1 MKKYILILIIM
12 ILPCSIIVTAQE
24 LITLASCYENA
35 ARNHPQAGNKQM
47 HQNLWQL
54 KQDNLS
60 SSWYPKI
67 EAGAN
72 ALYNS
77 NVVDM
82 SEAFE
87 SIPVPGITD
96 NIPVMPH
103 DQYKLT
109 IDINQVIYDGGVI
122 KGNRQLEDA
131 GLEVS
136 KKEVE
141 VELYKVREQVNNY
154 YFAFILL
161 RKQKEQLN
169 IYLQTIT
176 EQILSMESGIRN
188 GVLLPSDREVLRAEK
203 IKLEQQIADTEIRI
217 NSTAAVLSDL
227 TGLEINSDTEAI
239 VPDPVFNRS
248 ADLSRPEL
256 YVLDLKKQQLE
267 AGKSVIK
274 SERMPKAFAF
284 ATLGYGKPPGNDF
297 FSDTFGPYY
306 IVGAGIKWN
315 IIDWKKSHRQQ
326 QIIDI
331 NKSIIS
337 SHKKNLE
344 DNLSRALEMKYGEI
358 RSLVSVLQS
367 DEELISTLK
376 TVHKTA
382 LSQYNNG
389 TITASEYLSEWN
401 KEKQA
406 VINRE
411 IHAVSLARAQI
422 EYLNIAGKEIE

>member
-1 MKKYILILIIM
+1 MKKHILILIIM
-12 ILPCSIIVTAQE
+12 TMTCSFLVSAQDI
-24 LITLASCYENA
+24 ITLDLCYENA
-35 ARNHPQAGNKQM
+35 ARNHPRAGEKQM

-60 SSWYPKI
+60 SSWYPSI

-77 NVVDM
+77 DVVDM

-87 SIPVPGITD
+87 SIPVPGITE

-103 DQYKLT
+103 DQYRLT

-122 KGNRQLEDA
+122 KGNRLLEDA

-141 VELYKVREQVNNY
+141 AELYKTREQVNKY
-154 YFAFILL
+154 YFTFILL
-161 RKQKEQLN
+161 HKQKEQLN

-176 EQILSMESGIRN
+176 EQILSLESGIRN
-188 GVLLPSDREVLRAEK
+188 GVLLPSDRDVLKAEK
-203 IKLEQQIADTEIRI
+203 IKLEQQIAETEIHI
-217 NSTAAVLSDL
+217 NSTAVVLSDL
-227 TGLEINSDTEAI
+227 TGMEINIDTEAI
-239 VPDPVFNRS
+239 VPDPVISRS
-248 ADLSRPEL
+248 DSLSRPEL
-256 YVLDLKKQQLE
+256 NVLELKKQQLE
-267 AGKSVIK
+267 ANKAIIK

-306 IVGAGIKWN
+306 IIGAGIKWN
-315 IIDWKKSHRQQ
+315 IIDWKKSNRQQ

-337 SHKKNLE
+337 DHKKDLA
-344 DNLSRALEMKYGEI
+344 DNFNRALKMKYAEI
-358 RSLVSVLQS
+358 ISLESALAS
-367 DEELISTLK
+367 DKELISTLK
-376 TVHKTA
+376 NVRNTA
-382 LSQYNNG
+382 LSRYNNG
-389 TITASEYLSEWN
+389 TITASEYLAEWN

-406 VINRE
+406 VITRE
-411 IHAVSLARAQI
+411 IHAVNLAKAQV

>member
-1 MKKYILILIIM
+1 MTFQLGGLTYLHDLTK
-12 ILPCSIIVTAQE
+12 
-24 LITLASCYENA
+24 N
-35 ARNHPQAGNKQM
+35 
-47 HQNLWQL
+47 NL
-54 KQDNLS
+54 
-60 SSWYPKI
+60 
-67 EAGAN
+67 
-72 ALYNS
+72 
-77 NVVDM
+77 
-82 SEAFE
+82 
-87 SIPVPGITD
+87 
-96 NIPVMPH
+96 
-103 DQYKLT
+103 
-109 IDINQVIYDGGVI
+109 
-122 KGNRQLEDA
+122 R
-131 GLEVS
+131 
-136 KKEVE
+136 
-141 VELYKVREQVNNY
+141 
-154 YFAFILL
+154 
-161 RKQKEQLN
+161 
-169 IYLQTIT
+169 
-176 EQILSMESGIRN
+176 
-188 GVLLPSDREVLRAEK
+188 
-203 IKLEQQIADTEIRI
+203 ADTEIRI
-217 NSTAAVLSDL
+217 NSIAAVLSDL
-227 TGLEINSDTEAI
+227 TGMEINSDTEAI
-239 VPDPVFNRS
+239 VPDPVISRS

-256 YVLDLKKQQLE
+256 YVLDLKTQQLE

-344 DNLSRALEMKYGEI
+344 DNLSRALEMKYSEI

-389 TITASEYLSEWN
+389 IITASEYLAEWN

>member
-12 ILPCSIIVTAQE
+12 TLPCSFIEI
-24 LITLASCYENA
+24 ITLALCYENA
-35 ARNHPQAGNKQM
+35 TRNHPQAGEKQL

-60 SSWYPKI
+60 SSWYPVI

-109 IDINQVIYDGGVI
+109 IDINQVIYDGGAI
-122 KGNRQLEDA
+122 KGNRLFEDA

-141 VELYKVREQVNNY
+141 VELYNTREQVNNY

-161 RKQKEQLN
+161 HKQKEQLN

-176 EQILSMESGIRN
+176 EQILSLESGIRN
-188 GVLLPSDREVLRAEK
+188 GVLLPSDRDVLKAEK
-203 IKLEQQIADTEIRI
+203 IRLEQQIAEAEIRI

-227 TGLEINSDTEAI
+227 TGMEINSDTEAI
-239 VPDPVFNRS
+239 IPDPVISRS
-248 ADLSRPEL
+248 DDISRPEL
-256 YVLDLKKQQLE
+256 NVLELKKQQLE
-267 AGKSVIK
+267 ANKAIIK

-297 FSDTFGPYY
+297 FSETFGPYY

-315 IIDWKKSHRQQ
+315 IIDWKRNNRQQ

-337 SHKKNLE
+337 THRKNLE
-344 DNLSRALEMKYGEI
+344 ENLSRALEMKYAEI
-358 RSLVSVLQS
+358 KSLESALES
-367 DEELISTLK
+367 DEELISI
-376 TVHKTA
+376 HKNVRNTA

>member
-1 MKKYILILIIM
+1 MT
-12 ILPCSIIVTAQE
+12 LPCSFIVTAQE
-24 LITLASCYENA
+24 IITLALCYENA
-35 ARNHPQAGNKQM
+35 TRNHPQAGEKQL

-60 SSWYPKI
+60 SSWYPVI

-109 IDINQVIYDGGVI
+109 IDINQVIYDGGAI
-122 KGNRQLEDA
+122 KGNRLFEDA

-141 VELYKVREQVNNY
+141 VELYNTREQVNNY

-161 RKQKEQLN
+161 HKQKEQLN

-176 EQILSMESGIRN
+176 EQILSLESGIRN
-188 GVLLPSDREVLRAEK
+188 GVLLPSDRDVLKAEK
-203 IKLEQQIADTEIRI
+203 IRLEQQIAEAEIRI

-227 TGLEINSDTEAI
+227 TGMEINSDTEAI
-239 VPDPVFNRS
+239 IPDPVISRS
-248 ADLSRPEL
+248 DDISRPEL
-256 YVLDLKKQQLE
+256 NVLELKKQQLE
-267 AGKSVIK
+267 ANKAIIK

-297 FSDTFGPYY
+297 FSETFGPYY

-315 IIDWKKSHRQQ
+315 IIDWKRNNRQQ

-337 SHKKNLE
+337 THRKNLE
-344 DNLSRALEMKYGEI
+344 ENLSRALEMKYAEI
-358 RSLVSVLQS
+358 KSLESALES
-367 DEELISTLK
+367 DEELISI
-376 TVHKTA
+376 HKNVRNTA

>member
-1 MKKYILILIIM
+1 MKKYILILII
-12 ILPCSIIVTAQE
+12 ITLPCSFSVTAQDI
-24 LITLASCYENA
+24 ITLDVCYENA
-35 ARNHPQAGNKQM
+35 ASNHPQAGEKQM

-60 SSWYPKI
+60 SAWYPEL

-77 NVVDM
+77 DVVDM
-82 SEAFE
+82 SVAFE
-87 SIPVPGITD
+87 SIPVPGITES
-96 NIPVMPH
+96 IPVMPH

-109 IDINQVIYDGGVI
+109 IDINQIIYDGGAI
-122 KGNRQLEDA
+122 KGNRLLEDA

-136 KKEVE
+136 KKEIE
-141 VELYKVREQVNNY
+141 TELYKTREQVNKY

-161 RKQKEQLN
+161 HKQKEQLN

-176 EQILSMESGIRN
+176 EQILSLESGIRN
-188 GVLLPSDREVLRAEK
+188 GVLLPSDRDVLKAEK
-203 IKLEQQIADTEIRI
+203 IRLEQQIAETEIHI
-217 NSTAAVLSDL
+217 ESTSAVLSDL
-227 TGLEINSDTEAI
+227 TGMEINSDTEAM
-239 VPDPVFNRS
+239 VPSPDISRGD
-248 ADLSRPEL
+248 DLSRPEL
-256 YVLDLKKQQLE
+256 SVLELKKQQLE
-267 AGKSVIK
+267 ANKVIIK

-306 IVGAGIKWN
+306 IIGAGIKWN
-315 IIDWKKSHRQQ
+315 IIDWKKSNRQQ

-337 SHKKNLE
+337 NHKKTLE
-344 DNLSRALEMKYGEI
+344 DNFSRALKMKYAEI
-358 RSLVSVLQS
+358 KSLESALVR
-367 DEELISTLK
+367 DKELISTLK
-376 TVHKTA
+376 NVSNTA

-389 TITASEYLSEWN
+389 TITASEYLSELN

-411 IHAVSLARAQI
+411 IHAVTLAKAQV